1 MGQSRAYRP
10 RADDKTMQHMGMFL
24 LKKRK
29 QHERKQSQVAD
40 AIDRHFQ
47 YVSDVEHG
55 RRGKAMDPFVA
66 MKWAHYLHFDPMVL
80 FRYIGLVD
88 ESGRTQA
95 VIRHL
100 SGVVMAQNLIR
111 SQRLIAEVESTM
123 RRTQINSRDLVLKGV
138 LADQRRDLQLVMAL
152 LKTPQNGKVNV
163 PEKSSLAV

>member
-10 RADDKTMQHMGMFL
+10 RPDDKTMQSMGMFL
-24 LKKRK
+24 LKMRKKR
-29 QHERKQSQVAD
+29 ERLQSQVAD
-40 AIDRHFQ
+40 AIGKHFQ

-55 RRGKAMDPFVA
+55 RRGKSMDPFVA

-88 ESGRTQA
+88 ESGQTQA

-100 SGVVMAQNLIR
+100 TGVVMAQNLVR
-111 SQRLIAEVESTM
+111 SQRLVAGVESVI
-123 RRTQINSRDLVLKGV
+123 RRAQIDSRDLALKSI

-152 LKTPQNGKVNV
+152 LRTPQNGKINV
-163 PEKSSLAV
+163 SEKSKMVV